1 MAYASAYTGLEAIA
15 LATTTQSRSVR
26 IFRNGR
32 SQAIRI
38 PREFAL
44 PGNEATISRDRKG
57 RLIVEAAKKPTVT
70 ELLDSWDPLPE
81 EDWMPKIDK
90 LVAEPFDL

>member
-1 MAYASAYTGLEAIA
+1 MPRHILKQEETA
-15 LATTTQSRSVR
+15 LATTSQSRSVR

-44 PGNEATISRDRKG
+44 PGSEATITRDRKG
-57 RLIVEAAKKPTVT
+57 RLIIESAKKPTVT

-90 LVAEPFDL
+90 LVVEPFDL

>member
-1 MAYASAYTGLEAIA
+1 MGNAMQT
-15 LATTTQSRSVR
+15 RSVR

-44 PGNEATISRDRKG
+44 PGEAATISRDRNG
-57 RLIVEAAKKPTVT
+57 RLIVEASKRATVA
-70 ELLDSWDPLPE
+70 ELLSSWDPLGE
-81 EDWMPKIDK
+81 EEAMPRIERPM
-90 LVAEPFDL
+90 AEPFDL

>member
-1 MAYASAYTGLEAIA
+1 MST
-15 LATTTQSRSVR
+15 ATQTRSVR
-26 IFRNGR
+26 LFRNGR

-44 PGNEATISRDRKG
+44 PGTEATITRDGKG
-57 RLIVEAAKKPTVT
+57 RLIVEAARKLTVT

-81 EDWMPKIDK
+81 EDWMPTIDK

>member
-1 MAYASAYTGLEAIA
+1 VAS
-15 LATTTQSRSVR
+15 TTQTRSVR

-44 PGNEATISRDRKG
+44 PGNEATITRDRKG
-57 RLIVEAAKKPTVT
+57 RLIVEPVKKPNPMDLVK
-70 ELLDSWDPLPE
+70 LLHTWGPLSDEDSMPPI
-81 EDWMPKIDK
+81 EDFPP
-90 LVAEPFDL
+90 EPFDL

>member
-1 MAYASAYTGLEAIA
+1 MARTAQT
-15 LATTTQSRSVR
+15 RSVR

-44 PGNEATISRDRKG
+44 PGHEATIFRDRQG
-57 RLIVEAAKKPTVT
+57 RLIVEPVKRPSLAT
-70 ELLDSWDPLPE
+70 LLDSWEPLE
-81 EDWMPKIDK
+81 ERDAMPKIEDFPP
-90 LVAEPFDL
+90 EPFDL

>member
-1 MAYASAYTGLEAIA
+1 MAG
-15 LATTTQSRSVR
+15 TTQTRSVR

-44 PGNEATISRDRKG
+44 PGNEATITRDRKG
-57 RLIVEAAKKPTVT
+57 RLIVEAATTPNPRDLVK
-70 ELLDSWDPLPE
+70 LLRSWGPLSD
-81 EDWMPKIDK
+81 EDAMPPIEDFPP
-90 LVAEPFDL
+90 EPFDL